1 MNYQKYS
8 KKIAILLATRNGE
21 KYIKEQINSLIKQ
34 KISGNISLFI
44 SDDGSTDKTILI
56 IKKLVKNT
64 KIKIKKILHVNF
76 KSPFLNFL
84 NLIQNVPSSYD
95 YYFFCDQD
103 DVWLENKLKI
113 STNKIDRGYDLFIS
127 DLYRMNNQYLKNYK
141 KSTFIY
147 SNKNLNQPY
156 NNYHKKKFLFFL
168 INNCINGNVMTF
180 SKKLFYNFKKDK
192 IFYNYSHD
200 HLLLLYSFLFDYKIL
215 FSKKK
220 LIVHRHHESNFSIKN
235 TFFKR
240 FISIIKKFCNNS
252 IKKNYE
258 SIELLRKIIKNKK
271 KINKNNITNFNNF
284 FKHKKFIF
292 DLNSIS
298 TFFSLKLHKRSLF
311 DTFLFYILYFLKK
324 I

>member
-8 KKIAILLATRNGE
+8 KKIAILLATYNGE

-76 KSPFLNFL
+76 KNPFLNFL

-113 STNKIDRGYDLFIS
+113 STKKIDRGYDLFIS
-127 DLYRMNNQYLKNYK
+127 DLYKINDHDLEK
-141 KSTFIY
+141 
-147 SNKNLNQPY
+147 NKNNLTVYFKKNLKQSFDY
-156 NNYHKKKFLFFL
+156 NKCNFLFFL
-168 INNCINGNVMTF
+168 NNNCINGNVMAL

-192 IFYNYSHD
+192 ILYNYSHD
-200 HLLLLYSFLFDYKIL
+200 HLLLFYSFLLDYKIF

-220 LIVHRHHESNFSIKN
+220 LIAHRLHNNNYSLSN
-235 TFFKR
+235 TFVKR
-240 FISIIKKFCNNS
+240 FISRIKVFNNNS
-252 IKKNYE
+252 IQENNTLVKMFG
-258 SIELLRKIIKNKK
+258 K
-271 KINKNNITNFNNF
+271 KITDKKRVNKNNITDFYNF
-284 FKHKKFIF
+284 FKFKKFIF
-292 DLNSIS
+292 DLQSIS
-298 TFFSLKLHKRSLF
+298 AFFSLKLRKKSLF

>member
-8 KKIAILLATRNGE
+8 KKIAILLATYNGE

-34 KISGNISLFI
+34 KISGSISLFI

-56 IKKLVKNT
+56 IKNLVKNT

-76 KSPFLNFL
+76 KNPYLNFL

-113 STNKIDRGYDLFIS
+113 STKKIDRGYDLFIS
-127 DLYRMNNQYLKNYK
+127 DLYLINDHDLEKN
-141 KSTFIY
+141 KSNLNIDFK
-147 SNKNLNQPY
+147 KNLNQSYDY
-156 NNYHKKKFLFFL
+156 NKRNFLFFL
-168 INNCINGNVMTF
+168 NNNCINGNTMAF

-192 IFYNYSHD
+192 ILYNYSHD
-200 HLLLLYSFLFDYKIL
+200 HFLLLYSFLLDYKIF

-220 LIVHRHHESNFSIKN
+220 LIVWRLHDNNFSKHN
-235 TFFKR
+235 TFVKK
-240 FISIIKKFCNNS
+240 FISKIKSFNNYSIQKNNAIIEIFGKR
-252 IKKNYE
+252 
-258 SIELLRKIIKNKK
+258 IEDKK
-271 KINKNNITNFNNF
+271 KVNKNIITDFNNF
-284 FKHKKFIF
+284 FKLKKFIF
-292 DLNSIS
+292 DLRGIS
-298 TFFSLKLHKRSLF
+298 AFFSLKLYKKSLF
-311 DTFLFYILYFLKK
+311 ATFVFYILYFLKR

>member
-8 KKIAILLATRNGE
+8 KKIAILLATYNGE

-44 SDDGSTDKTILI
+44 SDDDSTDKTILI

-103 DVWLENKLKI
+103 DIWLENKLKI
-113 STNKIDRGYDLFIS
+113 SIKNIDRGFDLFVS
-127 DLYRMNNQYLKNYK
+127 DLYQITDQDLEK
-141 KSTFIY
+141 
-147 SNKNLNQPY
+147 NKNNLNIYFKKNLQQSYSY
-156 NNYHKKKFLFFL
+156 NKRNFLFFL
-168 INNCINGNVMTF
+168 NNNCINGNVMAL
-180 SKKLFYNFKKDK
+180 SKKLFYNFKKEK
-192 IFYNYSHD
+192 ILYNYGHD
-200 HLLLLYSFLFDYKIL
+200 HLLLLYSFLLDYKIF

-220 LIVHRHHESNFSIKN
+220 LIVHRLHNNNYSISN
-235 TFFKR
+235 TFV
-240 FISIIKKFCNNS
+240 KKFFSRIKVFNDHS
-252 IKKNYE
+252 IKKNNTI
-258 SIELLRKIIKNKK
+258 IEMFARKIEDKK
-271 KINKNNITNFNNF
+271 KVNKNIITNFNNF
-284 FKHKKFIF
+284 FELKEFIF
-292 DLNSIS
+292 DLRNIS
-298 TFFSLKLHKRSLF
+298 AFFSLKLYKKSLF
-311 DTFLFYILYFLKK
+311 ATFIFYILYFLKR

>member
-8 KKIAILLATRNGE
+8 KKIAILLATYNGE

-44 SDDGSTDKTILI
+44 SDDDSTDKTILI

-103 DVWLENKLKI
+103 DIWLENKLKI
-113 STNKIDRGYDLFIS
+113 SIKNIDRGFDLFVS
-127 DLYRMNNQYLKNYK
+127 DLYQITDQDLEK
-141 KSTFIY
+141 
-147 SNKNLNQPY
+147 NKNNLNIY
-156 NNYHKKKFLFFL
+156 FKKNLQQSYDHNKSNFLFFL
-168 INNCINGNVMTF
+168 NNNCINGNVMAL

-192 IFYNYSHD
+192 ILYNYSHD
-200 HLLLLYSFLFDYKIL
+200 HLLLLYSFLLDYKIF

-220 LIVHRHHESNFSIKN
+220 LIVHRLHNNNYSISNTFVKK
-235 TFFKR
+235 FFKR
-240 FISIIKKFCNNS
+240 IKVFNDHS
-252 IKKNYE
+252 IKKNNAI
-258 SIELLRKIIKNKK
+258 IEMFARKIEDKK
-271 KINKNNITNFNNF
+271 KVNKNIITNFNNF
-284 FKHKKFIF
+284 FELKKFTF
-292 DLNSIS
+292 DLRNIS
-298 TFFSLKLHKRSLF
+298 AFFSLKLHKKSLF
-311 DTFLFYILYFLKK
+311 ATFIFYILYFLKR

>member
-1 MNYQKYS
+1 MNYQKYY
-8 KKIAILLATRNGE
+8 KKIAILLATYNGE

-113 STNKIDRGYDLFIS
+113 STKKIDRGYDLFIS
-127 DLYRMNNQYLKNYK
+127 DLYKINDHDLEK
-141 KSTFIY
+141 
-147 SNKNLNQPY
+147 NKNNLIVYFKKNLKQSFDY
-156 NNYHKKKFLFFL
+156 NKRNFLFFL
-168 INNCINGNVMTF
+168 NNNCINGNVMAL

-192 IFYNYSHD
+192 ILYNYSHD
-200 HLLLLYSFLFDYKIL
+200 HLLLLYSFLLDYKIF

-220 LIVHRHHESNFSIKN
+220 LIAHRLHNNNYSLSN
-235 TFFKR
+235 TFVKR
-240 FISIIKKFCNNS
+240 FISRIKVFNNNS
-252 IKKNYE
+252 IQENNTLIKMFGKK
-258 SIELLRKIIKNKK
+258 IEDKK
-271 KINKNNITNFNNF
+271 KVNKNNITDFYNL
-284 FKHKKFIF
+284 FKFKKFIF
-292 DLNSIS
+292 DLQSIS
-298 TFFSLKLHKRSLF
+298 AFFSLKLRKKSLF

>member
-8 KKIAILLATRNGE
+8 KKIAILLATYNGE
-21 KYIKEQINSLIKQ
+21 NYIKDQINSLIKQ

-113 STNKIDRGYDLFIS
+113 STKKIDRGYDLFIS
-127 DLYRMNNQYLKNYK
+127 DLYKINDHDLEK
-141 KSTFIY
+141 
-147 SNKNLNQPY
+147 NKNNLIVYFKKNLKQSFDY
-156 NNYHKKKFLFFL
+156 NKRNFLFFL
-168 INNCINGNVMTF
+168 NNNCINGNVMAL

-192 IFYNYSHD
+192 ILYNYSHD
-200 HLLLLYSFLFDYKIL
+200 HLLLLYSFLLDYKIF

-220 LIVHRHHESNFSIKN
+220 LIAHRLHNNNYSLSN
-235 TFFKR
+235 TFVKR
-240 FISIIKKFCNNS
+240 FISRIKVFNNNS
-252 IKKNYE
+252 IQENNTLIKMFGKK
-258 SIELLRKIIKNKK
+258 IEDKK
-271 KINKNNITNFNNF
+271 KVNKNNITDFYNL
-284 FKHKKFIF
+284 FKFKKFIF
-292 DLNSIS
+292 DLQSIS
-298 TFFSLKLHKRSLF
+298 AFFSLKLRKKSLF

>member
-8 KKIAILLATRNGE
+8 KKIAILLATYNGE
-21 KYIKEQINSLIKQ
+21 NYIKDQINSLIKQ

-64 KIKIKKILHVNF
+64 KIKIKKILHINF

-103 DVWLENKLKI
+103 DIWLENKLKI
-113 STNKIDRGYDLFIS
+113 SIKNIDRGYDLFIS
-127 DLYRMNNQYLKNYK
+127 DLYQINDQDLEK
-141 KSTFIY
+141 
-147 SNKNLNQPY
+147 NKNNLNIYFKKNLQQSYDY
-156 NNYHKKKFLFFL
+156 NKRNFLFFL
-168 INNCINGNVMTF
+168 NNNCINGNMMAL

-192 IFYNYSHD
+192 ILYNYGHD
-200 HLLLLYSFLFDYKIL
+200 HLLLLYSLSLNYKIF

-220 LIVHRHHESNFSIKN
+220 LIIHRLHDNNFSISN
-235 TFFKR
+235 TF
-240 FISIIKKFCNNS
+240 IKNFFSKIKVFNNHS
-252 IKKNYE
+252 IKKNNTL
-258 SIELLRKIIKNKK
+258 IEMFAK
-271 KINKNNITNFNNF
+271 KIKDKKRVNKNIITDFNNF
-284 FKHKKFIF
+284 FELKKFIF
-292 DLNSIS
+292 DLRSIS
-298 TFFSLKLHKRSLF
+298 AFFSLKLYKKSLF
-311 DTFLFYILYFLKK
+311 ATFVFYILYFLKR

>member
-8 KKIAILLATRNGE
+8 KKIAILLATYNGE

-103 DVWLENKLKI
+103 DIWLENKLKI
-113 STNKIDRGYDLFIS
+113 SIKNIDRGYDLFIS
-127 DLYRMNNQYLKNYK
+127 NLYQINDQDLEK
-141 KSTFIY
+141 
-147 SNKNLNQPY
+147 NKNNLNIYFKKNLQQSYDY
-156 NNYHKKKFLFFL
+156 NKCNFLFFL
-168 INNCINGNVMTF
+168 NNNCINGNMMAL

-192 IFYNYSHD
+192 ILYNYSHD
-200 HLLLLYSFLFDYKIL
+200 HLLLLYSFLLNYKIF

-220 LIVHRHHESNFSIKN
+220 LVAHRLHNNNYSLSN
-235 TFFKR
+235 TFVKQ
-240 FISIIKKFCNNS
+240 FISRIKVFNNDS
-252 IKKNYE
+252 IQKNNT
-258 SIELLRKIIKNKK
+258 LLEMFVK
-271 KINKNNITNFNNF
+271 KIEDKRKVNKNIITHFNNF
-284 FKHKKFIF
+284 FKLKKFNF
-292 DLNSIS
+292 DLRSIS
-298 TFFSLKLHKRSLF
+298 AFFSLKLYKKSLF
-311 DTFLFYILYFLKK
+311 ATFLFYILYFLKK